1 MPALR
6 ALTVRLGPARGEKD
20 AVDGR
25 RFLPWPLC
33 SSKAELASL
42 CTASPPDSP
51 DLPQRQ
57 VTACG
62 RAGRRWRSWAW
73 RERPCQTQH
82 GGWCR
87 RRCRE
92 AAACSFESAASRA
105 RGEGGA
111 GGSGVWRAA
120 VVLPL
125 QAPPAWQRRL
135 PWPSSCMDG
144 GRHWRRRPTTVAA
157 VMSADDNRGFWHS
170 RSCGDLGQNCKHL
183 VSLSGP
189 YKRRRRLA
197 PEATCAGPRSAA
209 PPWKPPLLEEAG

>member
-1 MPALR
+1 M
-6 ALTVRLGPARGEKD
+6 
-20 AVDGR
+20 
-25 RFLPWPLC
+25 
-33 SSKAELASL
+33 

-125 QAPPAWQRRL
+125 QAPPACPGRRAA
-135 PWPSSCMDG
+135 WTVADTG
-144 GRHWRRRPTTVAA
+144 GAGPRQWRRSCRRTTIEVFGTRGPAA
-157 VMSADDNRGFWHS
+157 TWAKTASTWLACRVHTSAG
-170 RSCGDLGQNCKHL
+170 GDL
-183 VSLSGP
+183 
-189 YKRRRRLA
+189 RRRRLA
-197 PEATCAGPRSAA
+197 PDRARR
-209 PPWKPPLLEEAG
+209 LLHGSRRFLRKRVKRKNY